1 MATFKDDAGN
11 EVTAFTQE
19 EVQAQIAAAV
29 EEAKKTTTKTEGAAP
44 VAIDVEAIKA
54 EILKSVEEK
63 TNAVRTEVKSEK
75 LQAVKSA
82 LGSELDADARK
93 VYEAK
98 FDSLTV
104 GYEDTP
110 EGYQARAR
118 DAYLLATG
126 KPPAV
131 DFGLS
136 NMMAPMAKSTVKSS
150 QTTETDRAIR
160 AALGITEADAEKYG
174 KK

>member
-19 EVQAQIAAAV
+19 EVQAQIASAI
-29 EEAKKTTTKTEGAAP
+29 EEAKKATQKTEDP
-44 VAIDVEAIKA
+44 KVVPIDVEAIKA

-75 LQAVKSA
+75 LQAVKSV
-82 LGSELDADARK
+82 LGNELDADTRK

-98 FDSLTV
+98 FDSLTA

-131 DFGLS
+131 DFGLN
-136 NMMAPMAKSTVKSS
+136 NMMAPMAKSTVTST
-150 QTTETDRAIR
+150 QTTELDRGIR